1 MGKMG
6 IKPICTKVEYR
17 QSRSPTERLE
27 LNQDKTILTP
37 GGTHYKF
44 LGFFEN
50 WKMKGRLSQIRN
62 TPRGKNSAVSFIFFA
77 EARTDSHPNFGDLLK
92 VLIE

>member
-1 MGKMG
+1 
-6 IKPICTKVEYR
+6 
-17 QSRSPTERLE
+17 
-27 LNQDKTILTP
+27 
-37 GGTHYKF
+37 
-44 LGFFEN
+44 
-50 WKMKGRLSQIRN
+50 MKGRLSQIRN